1 MGNVFHKQKMTHEK
15 RFSEVA
21 KILEISGKKDPHLC
35 DLHSHLESMMVT
47 IVNRTQEDFNEKN
60 IWET

>member
-1 MGNVFHKQKMTHEK
+1 MTHEK